1 MRGIVLGAASF
12 FIVFWVDV
20 AALKRMSFVKP
31 VLWLASVVLF
41 VWGLVICMGD
51 PSAVALPTAVR
62 TAAAIAAVLFSL
74 LLVYSLFIEI
84 PFAAA
89 YLRAG
94 KPSAV
99 VATGTYALCRHPG
112 VLWLTG
118 LLAALFFSGG
128 SRLLLLAM
136 PIWLGLDT
144 LYVILQDRLFFPRM
158 FGADYEAYQREVPML
173 VPNARSVRRCAQT
186 IFRRVTK

>member
-12 FIVFWVDV
+12 LIIFWVDV

-51 PSAVALPTAVR
+51 PSAVALPIPVR
-62 TAAAIAAVLFSL
+62 AAATVGAVLFSL

-84 PFAAA
+84 PFSAA
-89 YLRAG
+89 YVRAG

-118 LLAALFFSGG
+118 LLATLFFADG
-128 SRLLLLAM
+128 STLLLLAT
-136 PIWLGLDT
+136 PIWIGLDT
-144 LYVILQDRLFFPRM
+144 LYVVVQDRLFFPRM
-158 FGADYEAYQREVPML
+158 FGADYAAYQREVPML
-173 VPNARSVRRCAQT
+173 LPTARSVRRCART
-186 IFRRVTK
+186 IFRRVKK